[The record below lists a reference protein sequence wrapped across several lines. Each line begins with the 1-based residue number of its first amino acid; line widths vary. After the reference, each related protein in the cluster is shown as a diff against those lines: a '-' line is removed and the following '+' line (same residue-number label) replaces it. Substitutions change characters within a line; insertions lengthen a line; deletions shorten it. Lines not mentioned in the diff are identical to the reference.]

1 MRKIELRGVRMFG
14 KSPLPKLLRYT
25 LITILLLMICTTSFS
40 YSPSA
45 YFQPLAMPKAN
56 TQIPNLVPL
65 EKVKEI
71 ALKKA
76 TEEWGTVTP
85 GEPIPT
91 CDPDGDI
98 IAYICPFAIG
108 VLEFPDYSEIISEI
122 MQGLDQL
129 KRAREISTQ
138 PRDDEERRILQPLP
152 EVDGFSGPVTT
163 KPSELEKMIEEGRKL
178 RWGIGRCGMII
189 VSATYDMFPIPGYA
203 EGLPKYYTTGFL
215 AREKA
220 TLELGNTAEL
230 SRIFFLGPRGSWFEF
245 KSDAGDTVL
254 IHAGL
259 LEIWT
264 EKRFRCFAGES
275 ISPSPGDKEKVRT
288 AWEEVKRWLD

>member
-1 MRKIELRGVRMFG
+1 MGWSEPHKVRMLG
-14 KSPLPKLLRYT
+14 GSRVLKLLRYT
-25 LITILLLMICTTSFS
+25 LITILLLLFCVTSFNYLS
-40 YSPSA
+40 SA

-56 TQIPNLVPL
+56 TQVPNLIPL

-76 TEEWGTVTP
+76 VEVFGIVAP

-91 CDPDGDI
+91 CDPNGNI

-108 VLEFPDYSEIISEI
+108 VLEFPSYSEIISEI

-129 KRAREISTQ
+129 KRARQISSQ
-138 PRDDEERRILQPLP
+138 PGEGKERRILQPPP
-152 EVDGFSGPVTT
+152 EIGGFSGPVTT
-163 KPSELEKMIEEGRKL
+163 GPSELRKMIEEGRKL
-178 RWGIGRCGMII
+178 RWGIERYGMII

-220 TLELGNTAEL
+220 RLELGNTAEL
-230 SRIFFLGPRGSWFEF
+230 NRIFFLGPRGSWFEF
-245 KSDAGDTVL
+245 KSDTGDTVL

-264 EKRFRCFAGES
+264 EKRFRWFAGEP
-275 ISPSPGDKEKVRT
+275 IPPSPEDIERVRA
-288 AWEEVKRWLD
+288 AWEEVDK